1 LKSKAVF
8 AKDIR
13 TGDRVSEVFLAAEKN
28 LGLLPERGPLFG
40 ICGSG
45 TDRRVGRQGLG
56 TMPWPGTRPFK
67 KGDLKPRP
75 GTGAEL

>member
-28 LGLLPERGPLFG
+28 LAYSQKGAPYLNLRLR
-40 ICGSG
+40 
-45 TDRRVGRQGLG
+45 DRTGELDGKVWDNALA
-56 TMPWPGTRPFK
+56 W
-67 KGDLKPRP
+67 DKPSRRA
-75 GTGAEL
+75 T